1 MSILPIL
8 TYPDPRLREISKAIE
23 KVTPEIR
30 QLIDN
35 MLETM
40 YHSNG
45 IGLAAPQVNQLLRL
59 LVIDIRRPIDP
70 SEEVEDPQTLTELE
84 SKVKFP
90 LVLVNPKVIKGVG
103 KTTYEEGCLSV
114 PGYYEEVNRYQW
126 VQVEALNRD
135 GEKYTLETDGLLA
148 ICIQHEM
155 DHLEGKLF
163 IDRLSFVKSNKI
175 KNKIKKVGYP
185 AKKEREKAQSNA
197 NQDTLLSA
205 QLHTKSNESRIDNPS
220 AKVKEKMKV

>member
-8 TYPDPRLREISKAIE
+8 TFPDPRLREISKTVE
-23 KVTPEIR
+23 TVTPEV
-30 QLIDN
+30 QKLVDD

-40 YHSNG
+40 YDAKG
-45 IGLAAPQVNQLLRL
+45 IGLAAPQVNQLVRV
-59 LVIDIRRPIDP
+59 LVIDIRRPPDLED
-70 SEEVEDPQTLTELE
+70 EEPEALTDLE
-84 SKVKFP
+84 KKVKFP
-90 LVLVNPKVIKGVG
+90 LVLINPVVKKGEG
-103 KTTYEEGCLSV
+103 KTIYEEGCLSV
-114 PGYYEEVNRYQW
+114 PGYYEEVNRFDW

-135 GEKYTLETDGLLA
+135 GQKFTLETDGLLA

-185 AKKEREKAQSNA
+185 AKKERERYKQKDQS
-197 NQDTLLSA
+197 
-205 QLHTKSNESRIDNPS
+205 
-220 AKVKEKMKV
+220 KEKLEV